1 MKVMHRR
8 LFVMAALTIIASP
21 QLASADSKAEAKQH
35 VDRAMELH
43 EQGKFAQ
50 ALDELKTAFSLDPKP
65 ELLYAMGQ
73 LHVLLGQC
81 PQATTYYQRYLA
93 TKPDPNTAN
102 AAIEA
107 IEVCKTNPPPVAAD
121 VPAPAGDNPPVPPVI
136 DKPSSSDNLAPRSP
150 KPEGASERA
159 WYGDYVA
166 DALVGG
172 GVAAGLVGI
181 FEYRSAVQD
190 RDRAD
195 TATDFQ
201 RYVDLV
207 DRAHSQRATAIV
219 FGAVGAALVAAG
231 GLHYVLTDRRAR
243 HAVSIGPSH
252 GGGIVTWTG
261 RFP

>member
-1 MKVMHRR
+1 
-8 LFVMAALTIIASP
+8 MAALIIVAAP
-21 QLASADSKAEAKQH
+21 QLASADPKAEAKQH
-35 VDRAMELH
+35 VDRATELH

-73 LHVLLGQC
+73 LHLSLGQC
-81 PQATTYYQRYLA
+81 PQAITYYQRYLA
-93 TKPDPNTAN
+93 TKPAPSTAN

-107 IEVCKTNPPPVAAD
+107 IEVCKTNPPPVPPDAR
-121 VPAPAGDNPPVPPVI
+121 APAGDNPSAP
-136 DKPSSSDNLAPRSP
+136 SDNPASRSP
-150 KPEGASERA
+150 PSEVASGRA
-159 WYGDYVA
+159 WYGDHVA
-166 DALVGG
+166 DALVVG
-172 GVAAGLVGI
+172 GVAAGLVGV
-181 FEYRSAVQD
+181 FEYRSAVQA

-201 RYVDLV
+201 SYVDLV

-219 FGAVGAALVAAG
+219 LGAAGAALVAAG

-252 GGGIVTWTG
+252 GGGVVTWTG